1 MVWCIGSKLTN
12 EQTYNQTRLNSEFPI
27 YVILPQ
33 FKVHGHTQLITKQ
46 SSKQATDNQTI
57 EQTSKHTRL
66 LYEFPILHVIFPW
79 LDVLERKYAVSS
91 YRVWDSSCFPRVRLL
106 PDTLFQSHFNSIGF
120 CLIWFA
126 FVSIFTRIYIFL
138 DVSGFWFV
146 FTSSFGCLKVTK
158 KFNRLCASSTRKNSD
173 FQIFSFSMFAFQL
186 VYTFGLQFVWI
197 VVRIGF

>member
-1 MVWCIGSKLTN
+1 MAGRIGA
-12 EQTYNQTRLNSEFPI
+12 EVRR
-27 YVILPQ
+27 V
-33 FKVHGHTQLITKQ
+33 
-46 SSKQATDNQTI
+46 
-57 EQTSKHTRL
+57 L
-66 LYEFPILHVIFPW
+66 L
-79 LDVLERKYAVSS
+79 S
-91 YRVWDSSCFPRVRLL
+91 RVGLFLL
-106 PDTLFQSHFNSIGF
+106 PSRTSSARYVVPKPFQLNRF